1 MDEVAYY
8 DLYHT
13 AAGAGNEA
21 KRNAKKYAEDL
32 MIIHLHLEHKMG
44 IRELAKRFGRK
55 MVEVKTLLRPSEI
68 KA

>member
-8 DLYHT
+8 DLHAT
-13 AAGAGNEA
+13 AVGAGNEA
-21 KRNAKKYAEDL
+21 SRNAKKYAQDL

>member
-21 KRNAKKYAEDL
+21 NRNAKKYAEDL